1 MLVFGFVPRFSE
13 VYQGVSGRGLL
24 YPLLFGFLWGISQT
38 TFGLGLKALGIA
50 FAVVA
55 GLCALFGSLVPL
67 LVLNPSDLLRPRGLL
82 LLASI
87 PILLLGLAFYAFA
100 GRRREQEQPQS
111 GASEPTGS
119 FATGLAICIFT
130 GIVGPSWN
138 LGFAFSGELVR
149 RSLELGASTM
159 TSTYA
164 VWGLVLAAGLVPN
177 LLYCAYRLVRDGSWR
192 LFAATRWPREAA
204 LAVAMALLWLSGI
217 VVYGIGTSVVGRYG
231 TSVGFALFVSA
242 QILTSNTLGVLAGE
256 WKATSART
264 RQWLAAALLAI
275 IASVVVL
282 SLGGLF

>member
-1 MLVFGFVPRFSE
+1 
-13 VYQGVSGRGLL
+13 
-24 YPLLFGFLWGISQT
+24 
-38 TFGLGLKALGIA
+38 
-50 FAVVA
+50 
-55 GLCALFGSLVPL
+55 
-67 LVLNPSDLLRPRGLL
+67 
-82 LLASI
+82 
-87 PILLLGLAFYAFA
+87 
-100 GRRREQEQPQS
+100 
-111 GASEPTGS
+111 
-119 FATGLAICIFT
+119 
-130 GIVGPSWN
+130 
-138 LGFAFSGELVR
+138 
-149 RSLELGASTM
+149 M

-164 VWGLVLAAGLVPN
+164 VWGLVLAAGFVPN

-192 LFAATRWPREAA
+192 LFAAARWPREAA

-217 VVYGIGTSVVGRYG
+217 VVYGIGTSVVGKYG